1 LKYVQEVVTVD
12 DEEVARAILR
22 LLEKQKM
29 LAEGAGAVGVA
40 ALLHGKTTLRG
51 KNVAVVI
58 SGGNIDVTLLAHIIE
73 RGLVKDGRL
82 VRLRITLPD
91 HPGGLERLTEVI
103 AGERANIVQV
113 VHDRA
118 YFGVHLGDAK
128 IDVTMETRGAEHAEE
143 MMRRLREAGYPF
155 ERVR

>member
-1 LKYVQEVVTVD
+1 M
-12 DEEVARAILR
+12 ARAILR
-22 LLEKQKM
+22 LLEKQKT

-82 VRLRITLPD
+82 SACGSRCPIT
-91 HPGGLERLTEVI
+91 PGGWS
-103 AGERANIVQV
+103 G
-113 VHDRA
+113 
-118 YFGVHLGDAK
+118 
-128 IDVTMETRGAEHAEE
+128 
-143 MMRRLREAGYPF
+143 
-155 ERVR
+155 